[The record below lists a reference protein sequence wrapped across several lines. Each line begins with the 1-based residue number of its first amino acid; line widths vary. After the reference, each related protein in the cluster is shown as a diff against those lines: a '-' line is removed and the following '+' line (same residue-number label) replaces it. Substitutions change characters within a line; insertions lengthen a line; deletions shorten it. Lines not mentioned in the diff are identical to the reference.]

1 MRKRVFGVLLAAFL
15 VVGVL
20 LSGVALAAPP
30 AEREH
35 NITVT
40 CPNFDRHQGQEEAGE
55 FSQTLPTQ
63 AQHGSDTSLKHSAG
77 GEECKSKTT

>member
-15 VVGVL
+15 LVGVL
-20 LSGVALAAPP
+20 PGVALAAPP
-30 AEREH
+30 AERED

-40 CPNFDRHQGQEEAGE
+40 CPNFDRHQGQEHAGE
-55 FSQTLPTQ
+55 FSQTLPAQ

-77 GEECKSKTT
+77 GGDCKAT